1 VRYYLDAYGCVKNQ
15 VDAEVMMKELN
26 AAGWTATDNAEDADI
41 IIVNSCG
48 FIESAKRESIE
59 AVIAWKQSFPDKKIL
74 LAGCLSQRYADGLL
88 EDLAE
93 ADILLGNADLS
104 KILQAASSAME
115 GKRSVIKPKIDVTGK
130 TDFAHVDGSRPLLS
144 LPGSSYVKITE
155 GCDNH
160 CSFCAIPLIRGQL
173 RSRSIESVV
182 NECKT
187 LLNRGI
193 KELCLIGQ
201 DLGSY
206 GIDGAA
212 GSFPMGNLPQGT
224 CRLPELLTALSSL
237 QGEFWVRLLY
247 IHPDHFPF
255 SVLNICKN
263 DPRILPYFDIP
274 FQHGSAKILKA
285 MNRQGTPEK
294 YLQLID
300 TIRNTLPNAIIRS
313 TFLTGFPGES
323 EDDFNQLLDFQEKAR
338 LDWLGV
344 FTYSREEDTPAYE
357 MKPKVAKVLAAKRE
371 SIIEEK
377 QIPIS
382 EERMERFKGKTLQ
395 VLVEEKIVNEDGLF
409 LGRAACQAPEVDG
422 AVVINSDTE
431 LECGTFIKAVVYA
444 RSGFDLNAAHQDG

>member
-1 VRYYLDAYGCVKNQ
+1 VRYYLDAFGCVKNQ

-26 AAGWTATDNAEDADI
+26 AAGWTSSENAEDADL

-59 AVIAWKQSFPDKKIL
+59 AVIAWKQSFPDKKVL
-74 LAGCLSQRYADGLL
+74 LAGCLSQRYAEGLL

-104 KILQAASSAME
+104 KIIEAASSAMN
-115 GKRSVIKPKIDVTGK
+115 GDHRFIKPKIDVTGK
-130 TDFAHVDGSRPLLS
+130 VDFVTADGSRPLLS
-144 LPGSSYVKITE
+144 LPGSAYVKITE
-155 GCDNH
+155 GCDNR
-160 CSFCAIPLIRGQL
+160 CSFCAIPIIRGPL

-182 NECKT
+182 TECKK

-206 GIDGAA
+206 GVDGAA
-212 GSFPMGNLPQGT
+212 GTFSYGA
-224 CRLPELLTALSSL
+224 CRLPELLQALSNL
-237 QGEFWVRLLY
+237 QGDFWIRLLY
-247 IHPDHFPF
+247 IHPDHFPL
-255 SVLNICKN
+255 SVLDICKN

-274 FQHGSAKILKA
+274 FQHGSAKILHM
-285 MNRQGTPEK
+285 MNRKGTPEI
-294 YLQLID
+294 YLNLIE
-300 TIRNTLPNAIIRS
+300 TIRANLPDAVIRS
-313 TFLTGFPGES
+313 TFLTGFPGET
-323 EDDFNQLLDFQEKAR
+323 EDDFNQLLDFQEKAQ

-344 FTYSREEDTPAYE
+344 FTYSREDDTPAYE
-357 MKPKVAKVLAAKRE
+357 MKGRVAKPLAAKRK
-371 SIIEEK
+371 SIIEER
-377 QIPIS
+377 QISIS

-395 VLVEEKIVNEDGLF
+395 VLIEEKIINEDGLY

-422 AVVINSDTE
+422 AVVINSDAE
-431 LECGTFIKAVVYA
+431 LVTGTFIKAVIYA